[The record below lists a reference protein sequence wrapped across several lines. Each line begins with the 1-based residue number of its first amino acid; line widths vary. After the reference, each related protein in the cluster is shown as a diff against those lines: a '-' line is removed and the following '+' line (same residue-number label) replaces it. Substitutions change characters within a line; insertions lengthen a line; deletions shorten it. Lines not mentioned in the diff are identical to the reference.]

1 MLLLFICHCA
11 STITYEKEQNDIV
24 TTRTTTTNGLMYIN
38 CEICLFT
45 LVLLLLCNVV
55 LVLIELLLLMHNHR

>member
-1 MLLLFICHCA
+1 MMLLLFICHCA

-24 TTRTTTTNGLMYIN
+24 TTTTNGLMYIN
-38 CEICLFT
+38 CEIFLFA

-55 LVLIELLLLMHNHR
+55 LVQL

>member
-24 TTRTTTTNGLMYIN
+24 TTTTNGLMYIN
-38 CEICLFT
+38 CEIFLFT
-45 LVLLLLCNVV
+45 LVLLLVCNVV
-55 LVLIELLLLMHNHR
+55 LVLVEL